1 MKEKAVAGHRSLAA
15 SWAKKYN
22 ESLPQRVPANLSMA
36 PAVEEIDDSLTLLS
50 TEAGRQ
56 IANSEE
62 CLEEITLP
70 LGVSPGALGGC
81 HVDN

>member
-15 SWAKKYN
+15 AWAKEHN
-22 ESLPQRVPANLSMA
+22 ESLPQRVPGNLSMA
-36 PAVEEIDDSLTLLS
+36 PAVEEIDNSLTLFS
-50 TEAGRQ
+50 TKAGRQ

-70 LGVSPGALGGC
+70 LGVGPGALGG
-81 HVDN
+81 